1 MSKHST
7 GHKPRRRGSSDFA
20 LNTIMVVVIVAV
32 LGLGVW
38 AVSGKVASN
47 LANKTDSTDTSTQQ
61 QTVQTAADAEGK
73 TVAEFLSEYGLDAQL
88 PAETAMQDVYPT
100 MTVENV
106 AKMNQLS
113 TEEFLEQYGLNGKVD
128 GAANW
133 GEAQN
138 SIPVGKYF
146 GSEETWQTVKSTYGL
161 SDDISSDTPFS
172 EVEPLLEAAAAQQ
185 AEAAAQAS
193 AAPQESAPAA
203 SEAPTATP
211 AN

>member
-1 MSKHST
+1 MIKHST

-20 LNTIMVVVIVAV
+20 LNAVMVVVIVAV

-47 LANKTDSTDTSTQQ
+47 LANKTDNADPTTQQ

-73 TVAEFLSEYGLDAQL
+73 TVAEFLSAYGLDAGL
-88 PAETAMQDVYPT
+88 SADTAMQDIYPT
-100 MTVENV
+100 MTVENI
-106 AKMNQLS
+106 AKMNQVS
-113 TEEFLEQYGLNGKVD
+113 TEEFLEQYGLTGKVD
-128 GAANW
+128 GSANW

-146 GSEETWQTVKSTYGL
+146 GSEESWQTVKSTYGL

-172 EVEPLLEAAAAQQ
+172 EVEPLLEEAAANM
-185 AEAAAQAS
+185 AAQAS
-193 AAPQESAPAA
+193 TAPAEGTPAA
-203 SEAPTATP
+203 SGEPSPTP